1 VLSEVEAR
9 CTTAE
14 PTPFDKLRTN
24 GSLWMALLTDDQK
37 MLQETAASFVAE
49 EGAISKQL
57 RHWRDIGCKDGFGH
71 GLWKQFAELGLT
83 GTCIPESHGGLGLG
97 ATEAAL
103 VLEEIGRNLTPS
115 PFLITAVA
123 ATRAIEGTAHADRW
137 YPDVLSG
144 DAVLALAVDETP
156 RHAPE
161 QTALEA
167 KRQGNGFALSGAKQF
182 VVQGGSADMIV
193 TAARTG
199 GSPGE
204 REGITLFAV
213 PKQAD
218 GLAIDNVSLVDSSKA
233 ARLTFDNVELDADAV
248 IGELDAGW
256 VPLSRA
262 LNAGRAGAA
271 AELVGIASGAS
282 ARTLDYLKQ
291 RKQFGKLIGEFQAL
305 QHRAAHLYSEI
316 EIARAAAFKAA
327 QLLDDGDERPEL
339 YVSVAKAK
347 AADAASLAVREGVQ
361 MHGGIGMTDE
371 HDIGLFMKREAVL
384 GELFGDV
391 YYHREQV
398 ARLSGY

>member
-1 VLSEVEAR
+1 MSLLSDIQRAIQAQAQEYFADE
-9 CTTAE
+9 
-14 PTPFDKLRTN
+14 
-24 GSLWMALLTDDQK
+24 GSIA
-37 MLQETAASFVAE
+37 
-49 EGAISKQL
+49 KQL
-57 RHWRDIGCKDGFGH
+57 RHWRDIACKDGFGH
-71 GLWKQFAELGLT
+71 GLWKRFGELGLT
-83 GTCIPESHGGLGLG
+83 GICIPESAGGAGLG

-115 PFLITAVA
+115 PFLGTAVVA
-123 ATRAIEGTAHADRW
+123 ARAIEGTAHADRW
-137 YPDVLSG
+137 FPTILSG
-144 DAVLALAVDETP
+144 ESVVAMAVDEAP

-167 KRQGNGFALSGAKQF
+167 KRQGNGFVLNGAKQF
-182 VVQGGSADMIV
+182 VVQGASADMIM

-204 REGITLFAV
+204 TEGLTLFAV
-213 PKQAD
+213 PNDAA
-218 GLAIDNVSLVDSSKA
+218 GLDVENVALVDSSKA
-233 ARLTFDNVELDADAV
+233 ARLKFDNVQLDADAV
-248 IGELDAGW
+248 IGEVNAGW
-256 VPLSRA
+256 HPLTRA

-271 AELVGIASGAS
+271 AELVGVAAGAS
-282 ARTLDYLKQ
+282 AMTLDYLRQ
-291 RKQFGKLIGEFQAL
+291 RKQFGKFIGEFQAL

-327 QLLDDGDERPEL
+327 ELLDRGDERAEL

-347 AADAASLAVREGVQ
+347 ASDVANLAVREGVQ

-391 YYHREQV
+391 YYHRDRV

>member
-1 VLSEVEAR
+1 MS
-9 CTTAE
+9 
-14 PTPFDKLRTN
+14 
-24 GSLWMALLTDDQK
+24 LLTDDQK
-37 MLQETAASFVAE
+37 MLQETAATFLRE
-49 EGAISKQL
+49 EGSIARQL

-71 GLWKQFAELGLT
+71 DLWKQFAELGLT
-83 GTCIPESHGGLGLG
+83 GICIPESHGGMGMG

-115 PFLITAVA
+115 PFLTTAVA
-123 ATRAIEGTAHADRW
+123 GARSIEGTAHGERW
-137 YPDVLSG
+137 YPSILSG
-144 DAVLALAVDETP
+144 EAVLALAVDEGP

-161 QTALEA
+161 RTALEA
-167 KRQGNGFALSGAKQF
+167 KRQGNGFVLNGAKQF
-182 VVQGGSADMIV
+182 VVQGASADMIL
-193 TAARTG
+193 TAARTA

-213 PKQAD
+213 PKDAA
-218 GLAIDNVSLVDSSKA
+218 GVTTESLALVDSSKA

-248 IGELDAGW
+248 IGEVDGGW
-256 VPLSRA
+256 APLSRA
-262 LNAGRAGAA
+262 LAAGGAGAA
-271 AELVGIASGAS
+271 AELVGVASGAS
-282 ARTLDYLKQ
+282 AMTLDYLKQ

-305 QHRAAHLYSEI
+305 QHRAAHLYAEI

-327 QLLDDGDERPEL
+327 QLLDSGDERAEL

-347 AADAASLAVREGVQ
+347 AADVANLAVREGVQ